1 MRFKFALEITRHIII
16 FTKTNDMT
24 KNLLHLQEVWDAKR
38 ALGMTKL
45 NIAFDDLTN
54 SIMSTGPFA
63 FYVIDFFDMSL
74 SHISPSHFDLFGFEP
89 ETMNFNT
96 VLSAI
101 HPEDVEF
108 VIKAEAFL
116 TKFFYEKVG
125 RDKLLSYKISY
136 SHRAKFKDGNYAL
149 INHQALMLTMDDNG
163 GYGKSLNIHTR
174 IDHLSN
180 HNTYKI
186 SLIGLNGE
194 PSYMNINLEDEG
206 KNKIEFSKRE
216 IDIIRLISEGRNNE
230 SIGLQLS
237 ISPLTVKKH
246 RSNILEKAEC
256 SNSAQLIKNCIQQ
269 GIL

>member
-1 MRFKFALEITRHIII
+1 MMENLQQLHNVWQ
-16 FTKTNDMT
+16 TNKAADST
-24 KNLLHLQEVWDAKR
+24 DLNLS
-38 ALGMTKL
+38 
-45 NIAFDDLTN
+45 FDDLTS

-63 FYVIDFFDMSL
+63 FYVIDFYDMSL
-74 SHISPSHFDLFGFEP
+74 SHVSPSHFDLFGFDP
-89 ETMNFNT
+89 QTMTFNT

-101 HPEDVEF
+101 HPDDVEF
-108 VIKAEAFL
+108 VVKAEAFL
-116 TKFFYEKVG
+116 SKYFYEKVG
-125 RDKLLSYKISY
+125 REKLLNYKISY

-149 INHQALMLTMDDNG
+149 LNHQALMLTMDEKG

-180 HNTYKI
+180 HNTNKI

-206 KNKIEFSKRE
+206 KNKIEFSRRE

-230 SIGLQLS
+230 AIGLQLS